1 VGADMNERLKEL
13 AEQAG
18 ATVHKAMHG
27 KAISFLENDLERF
40 AELILNDEP
49 QNSPK
54 WEGMKPID
62 GELRI
67 KAGIK
72 LSHKDPYCMEG
83 VDMARGKMYSPL
95 EALQNY
101 ADLIREDEANGMRET
116 YMKMIHDAIA
126 DEREACA
133 ALCDDI
139 ADRIMGDNVTGS
151 DGAGYCVKEIRAISN
166 NRIKTSK
173 DICGND

>member
-1 VGADMNERLKEL
+1 MENHKAAGVGADMNERLKEL

-40 AELILNDEP
+40 A
-49 QNSPK
+49 
-54 WEGMKPID
+54 
-62 GELRI
+62 
-67 KAGIK
+67 
-72 LSHKDPYCMEG
+72 
-83 VDMARGKMYSPL
+83 
-95 EALQNY
+95 
-101 ADLIREDEANGMRET
+101 DLVRQDEADGMRET
-116 YMKMIHDAIA
+116 YMKMIHGAIA

-133 ALCDDI
+133 KLCEKVH
-139 ADRIMGDNVTGS
+139 ADYINDRNN
-151 DGAGYCVKEIRAISN
+151 DGYDWPDGYNCAEEIRARSN